1 MHSVA
6 KFYSYFVCR
15 AFEFCSYFVYSV
27 GMENAIRRKILDFL
41 AKWRSSEN
49 HLPLIIR
56 GARQIGKT
64 YSVRQFGKNYK
75 SFVEINF
82 VDSPEYKDIFLRG
95 YSTDE
100 VIKRISFHNP
110 KFKFIPKETLIFFDE
125 LQEYPDCSTSLKF
138 FAEDGRFDV
147 ICSGSMMGLNYRQIS
162 SNSVGYKLDYQMY
175 SLDFEEYLWAKG
187 YGESFTEDLYSHLK
201 NLEPFSKEELNLLN
215 DYFLEYAVIGGMPA
229 VVKRFLIDGN
239 YSNILPLQ
247 SQLVRDY
254 EEDITK
260 YADGLDKTKIKNIY
274 RNIPVFLA
282 HENKKFQITKVA
294 KNARSRDYVGC
305 AEWLRDAG
313 VVNLCFCLN
322 NVCLPLKGNY
332 DEAKYKIYYH
342 DTGLLMAN
350 LDEESSEDLRKN
362 KNLGIF
368 KGAIYENLV
377 GQMLKTAGFDL
388 YYYKKENA
396 QLEMDF
402 FVRTTE
408 SLVPVEVKAKDG
420 ATVSLNNL
428 IKYPS
433 YKDVRFGIKFCNK
446 NIGFNGRFYTI
457 PYFCAFLLKRFL
469 REDFVVATNREK
481 PDGLKKDEV

>member
-1 MHSVA
+1 
-6 KFYSYFVCR
+6 
-15 AFEFCSYFVYSV
+15 
-27 GMENAIRRKILDFL
+27 MENAIKRKILDFL
-41 AKWRSSEN
+41 LKWRSSEN

-64 YSVRQFGKNYK
+64 YSIRQFGKNYK

-82 VDSPEYKDIFLRG
+82 VASPEYKDIFLRG

-147 ICSGSMMGLNYRQIS
+147 ICSGSMMGLNYKQIS
-162 SNSVGYKLDYQMY
+162 LNSVGYKLDYQMY
-175 SLDFEEYLWAKG
+175 SLDFEEYLWTKG
-187 YGESFTEDLYSHLK
+187 YDESFTEELYSHLK
-201 NLEPFSKEELNLLN
+201 NLEPFSKEELNLL
-215 DYFLEYAVIGGMPA
+215 I
-229 VVKRFLIDGN
+229 
-239 YSNILPLQ
+239 Q

-282 HENKKFQITKVA
+282 QENKKFQITKVA

-332 DEAKYKIYYH
+332 DESKYKIYYH

-350 LDEESSEDLRKN
+350 LDEESSEYLRKN
-362 KNLGIF
+362 KNLGVF

-377 GQMLKTAGFDL
+377 GQMLKAAGFDL
-388 YYYKKENA
+388 YYYKKENS

-420 ATVSLNNL
+420 ATASLNNL

-433 YKDVRFGIKFCNK
+433 YEDVRFGIKFCNK
-446 NIGFNGRFYTI
+446 NVGFNGRFYTI

-469 REDFVVATNREK
+469 REDFVVATNRGMPKE
-481 PDGLKKDEV
+481 LKKEES

>member
-1 MHSVA
+1 M
-6 KFYSYFVCR
+6 FF
-15 AFEFCSYFVYSV
+15 
-27 GMENAIRRKILDFL
+27 
-41 AKWRSSEN
+41 
-49 HLPLIIR
+49 
-56 GARQIGKT
+56 RQC
-64 YSVRQFGKNYK
+64 FGKNYK

-260 YADGLDKTKIKNIY
+260 YADGLDKTKIKN
-274 RNIPVFLA
+274 
-282 HENKKFQITKVA
+282 
-294 KNARSRDYVGC
+294 
-305 AEWLRDAG
+305 
-313 VVNLCFCLN
+313 
-322 NVCLPLKGNY
+322 NY
-332 DEAKYKIYYH
+332 EI
-342 DTGLLMAN
+342 L
-350 LDEESSEDLRKN
+350 
-362 KNLGIF
+362 
-368 KGAIYENLV
+368 
-377 GQMLKTAGFDL
+377 
-388 YYYKKENA
+388 
-396 QLEMDF
+396 
-402 FVRTTE
+402 
-408 SLVPVEVKAKDG
+408 
-420 ATVSLNNL
+420 
-428 IKYPS
+428 
-433 YKDVRFGIKFCNK
+433 
-446 NIGFNGRFYTI
+446 
-457 PYFCAFLLKRFL
+457 
-469 REDFVVATNREK
+469 
-481 PDGLKKDEV
+481 